1 MQEVIA
7 GFDIFNV
14 ETGMPDTENCP
25 PFTVNFPNTSI
36 GASSW
41 DWDFGNGQT
50 FSGDSAS
57 NITYLNPTPTDSVYT
72 ITQIIAND
80 LGCTDTLI
88 QDITVW
94 ATPPITV
101 SNDTLICLGDTAYLN
116 ATGGDTVLWTPATYL
131 SNPNIYNPTSVADYN
146 TLYQTTIYDAKGC
159 TNTDNVWVLVQQ
171 PPVSS
176 HSNDTVIQ
184 IGETVTLFATSDQN
198 NVSYTWSPDYE
209 LSGTVGS
216 YIFARPLESTTYTIV
231 MVDSMG
237 CFEIIETVYI
247 EVLENYSLDVPNVF
261 TPNGDVSNEKVFVR
275 GWGIKQLLEFSIYN
289 RWGARVYFSDD
300 LYQGWDGTYDGK
312 KQNIDTYTYYVKVL
326 TFGDTILEKKG
337 NITLL
342 K

>member
-1 MQEVIA
+1 MGI
-7 GFDIFNV
+7 
-14 ETGMPDTENCP
+14 
-25 PFTVNFPNTSI
+25 
-36 GASSW
+36 
-41 DWDFGNGQT
+41 
-50 FSGDSAS
+50 
-57 NITYLNPTPTDSVYT
+57 
-72 ITQIIAND
+72 
-80 LGCTDTLI
+80 
-88 QDITVW
+88 
-94 ATPPITV
+94 
-101 SNDTLICLGDTAYLN
+101 
-116 ATGGDTVLWTPATYL
+116 
-131 SNPNIYNPTSVADYN
+131 
-146 TLYQTTIYDAKGC
+146 
-159 TNTDNVWVLVQQ
+159 VQQ

-198 NVSYTWSPDYE
+198 NVTYTWSPNYE
-209 LSGTVGS
+209 LSGTIGS
-216 YIFARPLESTTYTIV
+216 YVFARPLESTTYTIV